1 MYLAVSKLK
10 VVSVK
15 EAEFERV
22 WKTHKIDTD
31 GIRGFKKFNLFKGNI
46 NKEFSLYIFYSKW
59 NSENDFISSTKSD
72 SFKLSHKKPHPTKK
86 FVSGATRF
94 WGVPWRARFWRF

>member
-46 NKEFSLYIFYSKW
+46 NKEFSLYIFWSYSPILPVFWSK
-59 NSENDFISSTKSD
+59 SSI
-72 SFKLSHKKPHPTKK
+72 KLKIFLILLLRVGILKLIPTLLIKE
-86 FVSGATRF
+86 ATIYNLSN
-94 WGVPWRARFWRF
+94 